1 MPMPLEPAPCNA
13 CEVGLLRRPEPDAGE
28 IGGAKVGG
36 VAALRSPADDRIVA
50 ELQRLSRTE
59 DEYWS
64 FRGRAARRQ
73 TQGLTQYPAM
83 MVPAMQAVLVKAV
96 AHADRCVGSVFDPFA
111 GSGTTLVECMRLGL
125 DYTGQDINPL
135 AVLFCRTKVGPFHT
149 HRLAGS
155 ARDVIDRATAD
166 RGRRIEADFPGL
178 NKWFCPVAI
187 KELSRIRRAIRL
199 VGHPWCRRVLWTGL
213 AETVR
218 LTSKS
223 RTSTF
228 KLHVRSADDLASR
241 NVSPL
246 QTFEAV
252 MGDIR
257 DRLREEA
264 GALREEG
271 HLSTNGYYRGNV
283 TVRLCDSTA
292 SNRSA
297 SEHDLLVTSPPY
309 GDNTSTVPYG
319 QYSYLPLQWIDL
331 EDIDED
337 ADADCLRTAYEIDR
351 RSLGGR
357 RRNALRQVEELV
369 KISPSLKKTLCRLEE
384 LPPDRRSR
392 VAAFVRDLD
401 ASLDVATA
409 ALRAKGY
416 MIWTIGNRCIGGEPV
431 PTDGILEELLSAKG
445 VHRVARVER
454 KIPSKRMATRN
465 SIASTMRGEAT
476 LVFRKA

>member
-28 IGGAKVGG
+28 IGEAEVGG
-36 VAALRSPADDRIVA
+36 GAALQSPADDRIVA

-83 MVPAMQAVLVKAV
+83 MVPAMQAVLVRAV
-96 AHADRCVGSVFDPFA
+96 ARADRCVGSVFDPFA

-155 ARDVIDRATAD
+155 ARDVINRATAD

-264 GALREEG
+264 RALREEG
-271 HLSTNGYYRGNV
+271 HLSTNGYYRGDV

-297 SEHDLLVTSPPY
+297 GEHDLLVTSPPY

-357 RRNALRQVEELV
+357 RRNALRQVKELV
-369 KISPSLKKTLCRLEE
+369 EVSPSLKKTLCRLEE

-392 VAAFVRDLD
+392 VAAFVRDLN
-401 ASLDVATA
+401 ASLDAATA

-445 VHRVARVER
+445 IYQVARVDR
-454 KIPSKRMATRN
+454 KIPNKRMATRN
-465 SIASTMRGEAT
+465 SIASTMRGEAI